1 MGETE
6 AQKRARL
13 KYEAEHTT
21 QIKLKLNRNTDAD
34 ILEKLSSVPS
44 KQGYIKELIRADIAD
59 EWIPC
64 SERLPDK
71 PGFYLITAMWNGEL
85 IGAADDYFS
94 YGWDD
99 FGDCVVAW
107 KEFPKLYKG
116 GE

>member
-21 QIKLKLNRNTDAD
+21 QIKLKLNHKTDAD
-34 ILEKLSSVPS
+34 IIEKLQSVDN
-44 KQGYIKELIRADIAD
+44 KQGYIKELIRADMSD

-64 SERLPDK
+64 SERLPEEY
-71 PGFYLITAMWNGEL
+71 GEYLITVMYNDEPYVTT
-85 IGAADDYFS
+85 DDYFS

-99 FGDCVVAW
+99 WREDVIAW
-107 KEFPKLYKG
+107 KNKPKAYESGK
-116 GE
+116 